1 MMVLGLINTTLLA
14 KDVEGDR
21 LKDSLMNQVFL
32 HLGNNQIDSALYYND
47 LVCELYDNADN
58 KTEFIRS
65 KIYRAELLRT
75 VVSLDLALE
84 ELLNVQELL
93 SFSTSSTVNAFY
105 YNRLAA
111 IQFERKE
118 KQAALDAVKLSQKYE
133 ISEKG
138 AKWIFYSNLNLLG
151 SIYRDL
157 EEWQKAIGVLEETIT
172 AAKQVDNQVE
182 MYSALKNLGLLYF
195 RKGDFRK
202 AINAFNQYRQ
212 YDYVGIDRANISDNY
227 RFLGHSYKALNI
239 LDSAF
244 LYLDSAHASTLK
256 GMQEMVDNRMDDYR
270 ISADLSK
277 QKLENDILTTEG
289 EKARLRI
296 IILIGVLIFIICI
309 SVLFY
314 RQKRG
319 YKSLNSK
326 QQELN
331 AELEQ
336 SLSFKNKLIAIVAH
350 DIRNPMAS
358 LTSLIHLYN
367 GGLIEKQDLKKMMA
381 KLEASAVSV
390 NFLIENLLN
399 WVLSQKESLKPVY
412 KSFNLSELVTK
423 TCLEVESQLKAKD
436 LSLEVQGFKSE
447 EYINS
452 DDSMINLVL
461 RNVLSNAIKF
471 SRKDSEVIV
480 SYKKDESH
488 HHVIVQDFGVGMT
501 KLEVAKLTEGEI
513 SSQFGT
519 NNEKGTGLGL
529 ALSKEF
535 LTALGASYKIVSE
548 KGRGTEFTILLP
560 ITS

>member
-1 MMVLGLINTTLLA
+1 MLLQLIHTHLRNLLTAVMALGLINTTLLA

-32 HLGNNQIDSALYYND
+32 HLGNNQIDRALYYND

-93 SFSTSSTVNAFY
+93 S
-105 YNRLAA
+105 
-111 IQFERKE
+111 
-118 KQAALDAVKLSQKYE
+118 
-133 ISEKG
+133 
-138 AKWIFYSNLNLLG
+138 
-151 SIYRDL
+151 
-157 EEWQKAIGVLEETIT
+157 
-172 AAKQVDNQVE
+172 
-182 MYSALKNLGLLYF
+182 
-195 RKGDFRK
+195 
-202 AINAFNQYRQ
+202 
-212 YDYVGIDRANISDNY
+212 
-227 RFLGHSYKALNI
+227 
-239 LDSAF
+239 
-244 LYLDSAHASTLK
+244 
-256 GMQEMVDNRMDDYR
+256 
-270 ISADLSK
+270 
-277 QKLENDILTTEG
+277 
-289 EKARLRI
+289 
-296 IILIGVLIFIICI
+296 
-309 SVLFY
+309 
-314 RQKRG
+314 
-319 YKSLNSK
+319 
-326 QQELN
+326 
-331 AELEQ
+331 
-336 SLSFKNKLIAIVAH
+336 
-350 DIRNPMAS
+350 
-358 LTSLIHLYN
+358 LIHLYN
-367 GGLIEKQDLKKMMA
+367 EGVIEKQDLKKMMA

-436 LSLEVQGFKSE
+436 LSLKVQGFKSE

-461 RNVLSNAIKF
+461 RNVLSNPIKF
-471 SRKDSEVIV
+471 SRKGSEVIL

-488 HHVIVQDFGVGMT
+488 HHIIVQDFGVGMT

-519 NNEKGTGLGL
+519 SNEKGTGLGL

-535 LTALGASYKIVSE
+535 LTALEAS
-548 KGRGTEFTILLP
+548 
-560 ITS
+560 